1 MLDIL
6 ERSFKN
12 RFMFGSIVAVVV
24 GVAHLAFMALE
35 TFLWTT
41 PAVRKRFGQSAEQA
55 EATRV
60 LAANQGV
67 YNGALAVALLWS
79 VAQGQTETTLV
90 LLAFVV
96 VVGLYGAY
104 SAKRS
109 ILFVQALPAAVA
121 FGLVMQ
127 GI

>member
-1 MLDIL
+1 MLATAFVVL
-6 ERSFKN
+6 
-12 RFMFGSIVAVVV
+12 VAV
-24 GVAHLAFMALE
+24 AHVLFMVLE

-41 PAVRKRFGQSAEQA
+41 PGVRRRFGQTAEQA

-67 YNGALAVALLWS
+67 YNGALAGALLWS
-79 VAQGQTETTLV
+79 VSTGQVATTTV

-109 ILFVQALPAAVA
+109 ILFIQALPAALALTFVQL
-121 FGLVMQ
+121 GM
-127 GI
+127 